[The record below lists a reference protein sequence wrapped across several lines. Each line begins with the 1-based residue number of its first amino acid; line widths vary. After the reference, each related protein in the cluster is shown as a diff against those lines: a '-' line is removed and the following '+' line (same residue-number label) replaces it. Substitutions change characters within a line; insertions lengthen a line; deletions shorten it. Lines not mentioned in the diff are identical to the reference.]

1 MKYIVVIALC
11 SLWLLIFKLSG
22 CELLDSPFGFVS
34 GCKNYGVNWN
44 SFLAP
49 SGFLLISIA
58 PLAVIH
64 FLVTVIGA
72 LIRRIKLAIKN
83 QKT

>member
-1 MKYIVVIALC
+1 MKYVVVIALC
-11 SLWLLIFKLSG
+11 SLWLLIYKLSG

-34 GCKNYGVNWN
+34 GSKNYGVNWN

-49 SGFLLISIA
+49 SGFLLISVP

-64 FLVTVIGA
+64 FLVTVIDA
-72 LIRRIKLAIKN
+72 LIRHIKLVIK
-83 QKT
+83 KA